1 MHTREVPLIRT
12 WNTHIN
18 QQDQALENFNIKTLL
33 YAGIEWNQVE
43 AANFLISPLG
53 SFTQS
58 WCWQCLYCCI
68 SILLMLI
75 VQTYHIIICLLH
87 KICHNSGSNKLSFF
101 FWLLAGIISTQP
113 CKGPDPEHVTLQ
125 LLSLQIHMYLQ
136 LFGNMR
142 PGIHSDQMFFMHNIV
157 IMLLQML

>member
-33 YAGIEWNQVE
+33 YGGIEWNQVE
-43 AANFLISPLG
+43 AANFFELTFGIIHPILV
-53 SFTQS
+53 
-58 WCWQCLYCCI
+58 LAVIILLI

-87 KICHNSGSNKLSFF
+87 RI
-101 FWLLAGIISTQP
+101 
-113 CKGPDPEHVTLQ
+113 
-125 LLSLQIHMYLQ
+125 
-136 LFGNMR
+136 
-142 PGIHSDQMFFMHNIV
+142 
-157 IMLLQML
+157 